1 MDTASRPWLN
11 PTMRSGFLALCGF
24 LAFVFPAVLRAQAP
38 IAPSILATPVSVD
51 AFVGNAV
58 SLTVLVDGTPPFTYA
73 WTKNGV
79 ALPAETSATLFLA
92 AATLADTG
100 VYIVTVTNAG
110 GSIVALPAGIY
121 VTLRPQTI
129 TFIPPSNALA
139 ASAGV
144 ALSATSSAGLPVSFA
159 IVSGTAS
166 LGGGNVLTSPGG
178 AVVVRASQAGNAAVA
193 AAEPVDLT
201 ITFVAGALSPFITTP
216 PTDQIV
222 TAGGSA
228 TFRVSAIGN
237 PAPTYQWSKDG
248 TVLAG
253 ATGATLTL
261 AVTTLADSGRYAVTL
276 ANFAGTA
283 SAGATLTV
291 RTAPILTT
299 LPESQTVFAGDAVTF
314 TVAATAVPAP
324 TYQWRRNGT
333 ALAGATA
340 ATLTLRSAVAA
351 DAGRYEVVVANALG
365 SIMSPAATLTVTTP
379 DFSGFYR
386 GTLPGTAA
394 TADEGTFVLMVRAN
408 RTAAFMGQLASGGVV
423 LAALDLT
430 VDLAG
435 NVTRA
440 IAAGARSATLR
451 GRIMPNGNVTGTID
465 ELGVTLRGTT
475 VPRNDDAA
483 ATAGLYHFA
492 LPGSAA
498 ARGSLLVNPAGYG
511 FLVVANGTATDAG
524 SGVLASDGRLPI
536 TTSTSIPFDL
546 RIAGSLLTGT
556 VRASGT
562 TAVVAGAIETL
573 VGREHLTNLS
583 VRTQTQNATPLIT
596 GFVIAGTA
604 AKQVLIRAA
613 GPAIAQ
619 APFNVPGTLGDPTL
633 QVFRGN
639 NSIAQNNDWNTPAAN
654 GTAVTAATARTG
666 AFAFRAG
673 SNDAAIVSTL
683 QPGPYTVM
691 IGGGNG
697 TVLAEIYEVLAN
709 NEVAGARRLA
719 NTSARGLVSPG
730 NPLIAGFVIS
740 GTIPQRVLIR
750 GIGATLGAPPFNVPG
765 VLANPQL
772 TLFRGTTALK
782 TNDDWFRDADATF
795 IREAAA
801 RGGAFALGAQS
812 VDAAMVIYL
821 EPGAYTAQV
830 SGPTGANA
838 NNSTGIAL
846 VEVYESNL

>member
-1 MDTASRPWLN
+1 
-11 PTMRSGFLALCGF
+11 MRSGFLALCGF
-24 LAFVFPAVLRAQAP
+24 LAFVLPAALRAQAVV
-38 IAPSILATPVSVD
+38 APTIVANPVSAD
-51 AFVGNAV
+51 AFVGDAIA
-58 SLTVLVDGTPPFTYA
+58 LTVRVDGTPPFTYA

-79 ALPAETSATLFLA
+79 ALPAETSATLSLA

-110 GSIVALPAGIY
+110 GSALALPAGIY

-129 TFIPPSNALA
+129 TFTPPANAVA

-144 ALSATSSAGLPVSFA
+144 ALSAISSAGLPVSFA
-159 IVSGTAS
+159 IVSGTAA

-178 AVVVRASQAGNAAVA
+178 AVVVRASQAGNGAVA
-193 AAEPVDLT
+193 AAEPVDRT
-201 ITFVAGALSPFITTP
+201 ITFVAGVLSPFIPTP
-216 PTDQIV
+216 PADQIV

-237 PAPTYQWSKDG
+237 PAPMYQWSKDG
-248 TVLAG
+248 TLLPG

-261 AVTTLADSGRYAVTL
+261 AAPTLADSGRYTVAL
-276 ANFAGTA
+276 SNFAGTA

-291 RTAPILTT
+291 QTAPILTT
-299 LPESQTVFAGDAVTF
+299 LPENQSVFSGNVVSFSVAV
-314 TVAATAVPAP
+314 TAVPAP

-333 ALAGATA
+333 LLTGATA

-351 DAGRYEVVVANALG
+351 DAGRYEVVVTNALG
-365 SIMSPAATLTVTTP
+365 SVTSPAATLEVTTP

-386 GTLPGTAA
+386 GTLPGTAPA
-394 TADEGTFVLMVRAN
+394 ADEGAFALMVRAN
-408 RTAAFMGQLASGGVV
+408 RTAVFMGLLAGGGAV
-423 LAALDLT
+423 LATLDLT

-435 NVTRA
+435 NFTRT
-440 IAAGARSATLR
+440 IAAGARNATLR
-451 GRIMPNGNVTGTID
+451 GRLMPGGEVNGTID
-465 ELGVTLRGTT
+465 ELGVTVRGAL
-475 VPRNDDAA
+475 VPRAEA
-483 ATAGLYHFA
+483 ATAPAGLYHFA

-498 ARGSLLVNPAGYG
+498 ARGSLLVNPAGHS
-511 FLVVANGTATDAG
+511 FLVVANGPATDAG

-546 RIAGSLLTGT
+546 RIASGLLTGT

-562 TAVVAGAIETL
+562 TAGVSGAIETL

-596 GFVIAGTA
+596 GFVIGGTT

-639 NSIAQNNDWNTPAAN
+639 NTIAQNDDWNTPAAN
-654 GTAVTAATARTG
+654 GTAVTTAAARTG

-709 NEVAGARRLA
+709 NEVAGTRRLA

-782 TNDDWFRDADATF
+782 TNDDWFRDADAAF
-795 IREAAA
+795 IRDAAA

>member
-1 MDTASRPWLN
+1 
-11 PTMRSGFLALCGF
+11 MRSGFLALCGF
-24 LAFVFPAVLRAQAP
+24 LALVLPAVLRGQAP
-38 IAPSILATPVSVD
+38 VAPSIMADPVSVN
-51 AFVGNAV
+51 AFVGDSV
-58 SLTVLVDGTPPFTYA
+58 TLSVRVDGTPPFNYV
-73 WTKNGV
+73 WTKNGTV
-79 ALPAETSATLFLA
+79 LPAETGATLFLA
-92 AATLADTG
+92 AASLADTG
-100 VYIVTVTNAG
+100 VYIVTVGNAG
-110 GSIVALPAGIY
+110 GSSVALPAGIY

-129 TFIPPSNALA
+129 AFNPPTTAMA

-159 IVSGTAS
+159 IVSGTAA

-178 AVVVRASQAGNAAVA
+178 AVVVRARQAGNAAVA
-193 AAEPVDLT
+193 AAEPVDRT
-201 ITFVAGALSPFITTP
+201 IAFVAGALSPFITTP
-216 PTDQIV
+216 PADQIV

-248 TVLAG
+248 TILPG
-253 ATGATLTL
+253 ATGATFTL
-261 AVTTLADSGRYAVTL
+261 AATTLADSGHYTATVT
-276 ANFAGTA
+276 NFAGIA
-283 SAGATLTV
+283 SAGAALTV

-299 LPESQTVFAGDAVTF
+299 LPESQTVFAGEVVTF
-314 TVAATAVPAP
+314 SVAATAVPAP

-333 ALAGATA
+333 ALAGATV

-365 SIMSPAATLTVTTP
+365 SVTSPAAVLTVTTP

-386 GTLPGTAA
+386 GTLPAA
-394 TADEGTFVLMVRAN
+394 AAAADESTFVLMVRAN
-408 RTAAFMGQLASGGVV
+408 RTAVFMGQIAGGGAV

-435 NVTRA
+435 NFTRT
-440 IAAGARSATLR
+440 IAAGARNATLR
-451 GRIMPNGNVTGTID
+451 GQILPNGDVTGTLA
-465 ELGVTLRGTT
+465 ELGLTLRGTT
-475 VPRNDDAA
+475 VPRSEAAA

-524 SGVLASDGRLPI
+524 SGVLASDGRLLI

-546 RIAGSLLTGT
+546 RIASGNLTGT

-573 VGREHLTNLS
+573 TGREHLANLS
-583 VRTQTQNATPLIT
+583 VRSQTQNAAPLIT
-596 GFVIAGTA
+596 GFVIGGTTP
-604 AKQVLIRAA
+604 KQVLIRAA

-619 APFNVPGTLGDPTL
+619 PPFNVPGTLGDPTL
-633 QVFRGN
+633 QIFRGN
-639 NSIAQNNDWNTPAAN
+639 NSVAQNDDWNTPAAN
-654 GTAVTAATARTG
+654 GTTVTAAAARTG

-673 SNDAAIVSTL
+673 SNDAAIVRSL
-683 QPGPYTVM
+683 PPGPYTVM

-697 TVLAEIYEVLAN
+697 TVLAEIYEVLED
-709 NEVAGARRLA
+709 NEVAGVRRLA
-719 NTSARGLVSPG
+719 NSSARGLVSPG

-772 TLFRGTTALK
+772 TLFRGTSALK
-782 TNDDWFRDADATF
+782 TNDDWFRDADAAF
-795 IREAAA
+795 IRDAAVRA
-801 RGGAFALGAQS
+801 GAFALGAQS

-838 NNSTGIAL
+838 NNGTGIAL